1 MHLICL
7 VSLKK
12 EDVNEWVAMDVD
24 DGLPWADG
32 CGRWAEGLEWVGLAL
47 LACERTDIEVEV

>member
-32 CGRWAEGLEWVGLAL
+32 CGRWAEGLEWVGQLHHHGDL
-47 LACERTDIEVEV
+47 NHI